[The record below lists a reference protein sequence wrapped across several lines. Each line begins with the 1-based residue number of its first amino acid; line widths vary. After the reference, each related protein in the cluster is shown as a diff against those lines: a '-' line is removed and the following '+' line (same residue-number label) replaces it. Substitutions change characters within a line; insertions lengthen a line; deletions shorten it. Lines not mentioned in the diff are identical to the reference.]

1 MYAIVLDGELKSALA
16 AVRSLGRA
24 GRVVTVGS
32 QRGTAMAGFSRYAKS
47 RFVYPDPKSNQDN
60 FVAHVVKA
68 ASAFPEPPVLFTFSD
83 ATFLTV
89 MAHSKELS
97 AVCKLILPPMSA
109 VGVAFDKAET
119 YTLARKLNIPT
130 IAELDPLAVTEYP
143 VVVKPKTSVSWATGE
158 GKFGTAEIVTDA
170 AELLAATERVR
181 AQTDE
186 LPIIQEFIL
195 GTEYGVE
202 CLTFEGEVSKVFVHK
217 RVRSLSPRGG
227 AATVKTAVLQDPH
240 MVSMVQHTRTLIAE
254 LKWSGPIMVEWK
266 YDAKA
271 GVPKLMEINGR
282 FWGSLPLPERMG
294 ISFVL
299 GYDVLARGFAAPKAK
314 PITPLT
320 TQHFLGDVRW
330 LWRVFTKRDPL
341 RSLMYPSR
349 IAALA
354 AFLKTTFTAP
364 GDVFAVT
371 DPVPFFIEYVDVLT
385 KHL

>member
-16 AVRSLGRA
+16 AVRSLGKA

-32 QRGTAMAGFSRYAKS
+32 QRSTAMAGFSRFTTS
-47 RFVYPDPKSNQDN
+47 RFVYPDPKTNQDS
-60 FVAHVVKA
+60 FIAHVVKA

-83 ATFLTV
+83 ATYLTV
-89 MAHSKELS
+89 IAHSKEIGL
-97 AVCKLILPPMSA
+97 ACKLILPPMSS
-109 VGVAFDKAET
+109 VGIAFDKAET
-119 YTLARKLNIPT
+119 YALARTLNIPT
-130 IAELDPLAVTEYP
+130 IAERDPLAVKEFP

-181 AQTDE
+181 AQTDQ
-186 LPIIQEFIL
+186 LPIIQDFIE

-227 AATVKTAVLQDPH
+227 AATVKTAVLNDPL
-240 MVSMVQHTRTLIAE
+240 MVSMVQHTKALIAE

-266 YDAKA
+266 FDTKA
-271 GVPKLMEINGR
+271 GVSKLMEINGR

-330 LWRVFTKRDPL
+330 LWRVMTARDPL
-341 RSLMYPSR
+341 RPLLYPSR
-349 IAALA
+349 ITALG
-354 AFLKTTFTAP
+354 AFLKTTFTVP

-371 DPVPFFIEYVDVLT
+371 DPAPFIMEYIDVVKKYL
-385 KHL
+385 